1 MKNSNSK
8 LFIKRGDIFT
18 VNLGAPK
25 TTLYKPVLV
34 VQSNIGNRFAES
46 IIVVPLVPASRFT
59 RSNNL
64 LSVIIKKGVARG
76 MLEDYIAVFSQLR
89 TLEKWRFERENYL
102 GSINEETTKQV
113 DKALEISLGLSAL
126 QRLEDRQ
133 LSQNLS

>member
-1 MKNSNSK
+1 
-8 LFIKRGDIFT
+8 
-18 VNLGAPK
+18 
-25 TTLYKPVLV
+25 VLV